1 MELVRNKE
9 TREPLVP
16 FNASGE
22 AAAPMNAFAAACK
35 KAGLWPFT
43 HFNRTHVAPPLII
56 SEEDLRRGLSIIDEA
71 LNIADGYVD

>member
-1 MELVRNKE
+1 M
-9 TREPLVP
+9 
-16 FNASGE
+16 A
-22 AAAPMNAFAAACK
+22 
-35 KAGLWPFT
+35 FT